1 MMEYNILPAADRFH
15 NLTISP
21 ETAAQ
26 QFTRSLDISENSRIT
41 YQKALLKFLAY
52 LKERQIEAPVAQDI
66 LDYKTYL
73 HSLYA
78 ANTVNTYLC
87 AVKLF
92 FVYAADM
99 GVYPNV
105 AAKVKKLRVPRDH
118 KKDDFSALQARGILE
133 GIDRDTLQGK
143 RDYAIISTMFRT
155 GLRDIEVSRARI
167 CDIRNKSGHTVLYV
181 HGKGHE
187 EADAFV
193 ILTPKAYE
201 AILDYLRSR
210 KAAGQSISADTALF
224 AAYGNRNVGGHMTP
238 RSISRI
244 VKGTLVSAGYDSSR
258 WTAHSLRHSAV
269 SMALAAGA
277 TIMDAKDMAR
287 HENVETTMIYAHN
300 AQRFSHS
307 AESAIDSVL

>member
-1 MMEYNILPAADRFH
+1 MDNNMLPAAARFQAV
-15 NLTISP
+15 TAQK
-21 ETAAQ
+21 ETAVAE
-26 QFTRSLDISENSRIT
+26 FVKSLDVCENSRNT
-41 YQKALLKFLAY
+41 YRKAVLKFLDY
-52 LKERQIEAPVAQDI
+52 LQENGIDAPAAQDV
-66 LDYKTYL
+66 LNYKEHL
-73 HSLYA
+73 MSQYA

-92 FVYAADM
+92 FSHTADM
-99 GVYPNV
+99 GAYPNV
-105 AAKVKKLRVPRDH
+105 AAKIKKLRVPRDH
-118 KKDDFSALQARGILE
+118 KKDDFSALQARGILD

-143 RDYAIISTMFRT
+143 RDYAIINTMFRT

-167 CDIRNKSGHTVLYV
+167 CDIRNKSGQTVLYV

-193 ILTPKAYE
+193 ILTPKAYA

-210 KAAGQSISADTALF
+210 KAAGHNTAADSALF
-224 AAYGNRNVGGHMTP
+224 SAFGNRNQDGHMTP

-244 VKGTLVSAGYDSSR
+244 VKNTLVRSGYDSSR

-277 TIMDAKDMAR
+277 TIMDVKDMAR

-300 AQRFSHS
+300 AQRFTHS
-307 AESAIDSVL
+307 AESAIDSIL

>member
-1 MMEYNILPAADRFH
+1 MEYDIKPDASRFH
-15 NLTISP
+15 ALTVQP
-21 ETAAQ
+21 EGTVGE
-26 QFTRSLDISENSRIT
+26 FVRSLDVSENSRTT
-41 YQKALLKFLAY
+41 YRKAVLKFLDY
-52 LKERQIEAPVAQDI
+52 LQERGIEAPAAQDI
-66 LDYKTYL
+66 LDYKEHL
-73 HSLYA
+73 RSLYA

-92 FVYAADM
+92 FAYAADM
-99 GVYPNV
+99 GAYPNV
-105 AAKVKKLRVPRDH
+105 AANVKKLRVPRDH
-118 KKDDFSALQARGILE
+118 KKDDFSALQARGILD

-143 RDYAIISTMFRT
+143 RDYAIINTMFRT

-210 KAAGQSISADTALF
+210 KAAGHNTAADSALF
-224 AAYGNRNVGGHMTP
+224 AAYGNRNQDGHMTP

-244 VKGTLVSAGYDSSR
+244 VKSTLVRSGYDSSR